1 MHHPV
6 MHLQSK
12 DLLEEVREVEH
23 VEEEVGPEDA
33 GDAAEEEAAGEL
45 GPAVGGLQLVGLLLA
60 AGERQRRR
68 RGRLALAEGGDAVH
82 GEADAEDGDEAG
94 GAEGAGLAVH
104 RRVAER
110 AGERE
115 GPDEEVAVGE
125 ADLDAAEQRADCG
138 AVRREVGE
146 VPGDERAG
154 GHRRLQAAD
163 EGVTID
169 GLHHLVRWLCTRI
182 TQIRYSLC
190 PNLLFRIHTP
200 SVSKW
205 LS

>member
-6 MHLQSK
+6 MHLQTK

-125 ADLDAAEQRADCG
+125 ADLDAAEQRADGG

-146 VPGDERAG
+146 VPGDQRAG

-163 EGVTID
+163 EGVAID
-169 GLHHLVRWLCTRI
+169 GLHHLVRWLCTTPQESHI
-182 TQIRYSLC
+182 SD
-190 PNLLFRIHTP
+190 TP
-200 SVSKW
+200 SVPIYSLGFILP